1 MNEKAS
7 KAKKKVAVKAEP
19 EAIAELKSV
28 DSLAGLLIK
37 LKHCSSTSG
46 KEQEIATKI
55 ANMLGGSNVR

>member
-19 EAIAELKSV
+19 EALAE
-28 DSLAGLLIK
+28 LLIK
-37 LKHCSSTSG
+37 FKHCSSTSG
-46 KEQEIATKI
+46 KEQEIATEI